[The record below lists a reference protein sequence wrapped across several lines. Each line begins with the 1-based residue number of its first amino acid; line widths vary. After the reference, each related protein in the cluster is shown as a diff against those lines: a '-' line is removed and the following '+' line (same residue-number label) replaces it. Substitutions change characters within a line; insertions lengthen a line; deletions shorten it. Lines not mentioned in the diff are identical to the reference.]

1 MTFFIATKN
10 RKKLAEMLRILKPL
24 GISAICEA
32 DLDKQLEEVEET
44 GTTFAENAMLKAEA
58 GCKATGLPA
67 VADDSGLMVDCLGGA
82 PGVYSKRYSG
92 EDGNDERNI
101 QKLLTALKDVPESE
115 RTAHFVSSVCAVWP
129 DGRMLQAEGRCDGVI
144 AQSPSGSG
152 GFGYDP
158 VFLYGG
164 VSFAELSAEEK
175 DAVSH
180 RGKALKAF
188 KEKLEKFIK
197 ETENADK

>member
-10 RKKLAEMLRILKPL
+10 RKKLDEMLRILKPL

-32 DLDKQLEEVEET
+32 DLETPLEEVEET
-44 GTTFAENAMLKAEA
+44 GSTFAENAFLKAQA
-58 GCKATGLPA
+58 GCKATGLPS
-67 VADDSGLMVDCLGGA
+67 VADDSGLMVDFLGGA

-92 EDGNDERNI
+92 EDGNDGRNI
-101 QKLLTALKDVPESE
+101 AKLLAALKDVPEQE

-129 DGRMLQAEGRCDGVI
+129 DGRVLRAEGSCDGVI
-144 AQSPSGSG
+144 AQSPEGSG

-158 VFLYGG
+158 VFLYNGI
-164 VSFAELSAEEK
+164 SFAEMSAGEK

-180 RGKALKAF
+180 RGRALNIF
-188 KEKLEKFIK
+188 REKLEEMMREK
-197 ETENADK
+197 NADK

>member
-10 RKKLAEMLRILKPL
+10 RKKLNEIMRILKPL

-44 GTTFAENAMLKAEA
+44 GTTFAENAMLKAAA
-58 GCKATGLPA
+58 GCKATGLPT
-67 VADDSGLMVDCLGGA
+67 VADDSGLMVDYLGGA

-101 QKLLTALKDVPESE
+101 EKLLKALHDVPDAE
-115 RTAHFVSSVCAVWP
+115 RTAHFVSSICAVWP
-129 DGRMLQAEGRCDGVI
+129 DGRTLQAEGRCDGVI
-144 AQSPSGSG
+144 ARSPSGSG

-164 VSFAELSAEEK
+164 VSFAELSADEK

-180 RGKALKAF
+180 RGKALNEF
-188 KEKLEKFIK
+188 KDKLEKMMK

>member
-10 RKKLAEMLRILKPL
+10 RKKLEEIMRILKPL

-32 DLDKQLEEVEET
+32 DLDGQLEDVEET
-44 GTTFAENAMLKAEA
+44 GATFAENAMLKAEA
-58 GCKATGLPA
+58 GCRATGMPS
-67 VADDSGLMVDCLGGA
+67 VADDSGLMVDWLGGA

-92 EDGNDERNI
+92 EDGSDERNI
-101 QKLLTALKDVPESE
+101 EKLLKALEGVPETE
-115 RTAHFVSSVCAVWP
+115 RTAHFVSSICAVWP
-129 DGRMLQAEGRCDGVI
+129 DGRTLQAEGSCDGII

-158 VFLYGG
+158 VFLHNG
-164 VSFAELSAEEK
+164 VSFAELSAGEK

-180 RGKALKAF
+180 RGKALNMF
-188 KEKLEKFIK
+188 KEKLEKMMK
-197 ETENADK
+197 EIQNADK

>member
-44 GTTFAENAMLKAEA
+44 GTTFAENAMLKAAA

-67 VADDSGLMVDCLGGA
+67 VADDSGLMVDYLDGA

-129 DGRMLQAEGRCDGVI
+129 DGHMLQAEGRCDGVI